1 MIGFQSNEIAVN
13 KLAGFRTSFDIEP
26 FESFHLNVMANVF
39 IVQEANRSRGFSL
52 LSGFGVGA
60 GYMSIIGPIKIGL
73 MYGNYR
79 KEIFFRKI
87 KGYISIGYN
96 F

>member
-1 MIGFQSNEIAVN
+1 VGI
-13 KLAGFRTSFDIEP
+13 
-26 FESFHLNVMANVF
+26 
-39 IVQEANRSRGFSL
+39 
-52 LSGFGVGA
+52 GA
-60 GYMSIIGPIKIGL
+60 GYMSIIGPIKMGL

-79 KEIFFRKI
+79 KELFFRKI